1 MSCRISNGGRY
12 GALVCGIM
20 DVKRRNELRAKLR
33 DKIRNSRNSDD
44 DTQTLARRM
53 RDDPKTTLLGM
64 GIDDAGVLELAPS
77 LVANPH
83 RALGVLA
90 ERARAPPPPSTSAGS
105 SSKYDEENCESIPD
119 KKACHAPTVSTEKH
133 LSDDEGDEGLPPD
146 DKEGV
151 MMPNEESDTSDDE
164 GVPPDDDDPP
174 STTTEWRLSTGSD
187 HDTGSQANSFID
199 AKAAMDDAYLA
210 IDAETMNASPT
221 YDSMERVIDKLAPSK
236 CGFVHAGPAT
246 ARWLHVVD
254 ARCNEVTLSGVET
267 EAAFVD
273 LDGLIIARLVGSAA
287 RARLDTV
294 DATATYAVVDDER
307 IGKEEALRYLPK
319 DLTHLASVRLQP
331 NGFRLID
338 RVEVE
343 RRSGDKITM
352 KITKRMPAR
361 NENNSARRKGT
372 RR

>member
-83 RALGVLA
+83 RALGVF
-90 ERARAPPPPSTSAGS
+90 
-105 SSKYDEENCESIPD
+105 

>member
-1 MSCRISNGGRY
+1 
-12 GALVCGIM
+12 M

-83 RALGVLA
+83 RALGVF
-90 ERARAPPPPSTSAGS
+90 
-105 SSKYDEENCESIPD
+105 